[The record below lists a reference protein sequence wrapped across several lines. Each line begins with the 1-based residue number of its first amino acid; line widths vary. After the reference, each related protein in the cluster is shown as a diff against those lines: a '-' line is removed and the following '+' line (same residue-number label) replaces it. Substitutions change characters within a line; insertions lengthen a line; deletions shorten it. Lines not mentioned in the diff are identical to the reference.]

1 MIWLLILRHFPV
13 SMYIWYVIHVCD
25 RTDSWRTLNTCMTM
39 CLIFENEPSWNVEN
53 DTRTDDVAEDA
64 DIHVDTPK
72 TVIYSTLNEQE
83 DKKTSEEWLT
93 EFINWYCEYVYLIH
107 VTVLW
112 YFWDTL
118 KLFCNIHKLCIIIAI
133 SFKHYCISNLHSTN
147 PLSNYFFLYGTI

>member
-1 MIWLLILRHFPV
+1 MIGFLLLRHFPV
-13 SMYIWYVIHVCD
+13 SIYIWYVIHVCD
-25 RTDSWRTLNTCMTM
+25 RTDSWRTLNMTM
-39 CLIFENEPSWNVEN
+39 CLILKNNRREMLKTRSDRGCRYTCGHAENR
-53 DTRTDDVAEDA
+53 DIFHAEW
-64 DIHVDTPK
+64 T
-72 TVIYSTLNEQE
+72 ERQ
-83 DKKTSEEWLT
+83 KKTSEEWLT

>member
-1 MIWLLILRHFPV
+1 MCVIELIPEERWIWQCAWFWKTTVVKCWKR
-13 SMYIWYVIHVCD
+13 
-25 RTDSWRTLNTCMTM
+25 
-39 CLIFENEPSWNVEN
+39 E
-53 DTRTDDVAEDA
+53 VAEDA

-72 TVIYSTLNEQE
+72 TVIYSTLNEQK

-147 PLSNYFFLYGTI
+147 PLSNYFFVWNDIISHTIFFSYLYLNFLFYG